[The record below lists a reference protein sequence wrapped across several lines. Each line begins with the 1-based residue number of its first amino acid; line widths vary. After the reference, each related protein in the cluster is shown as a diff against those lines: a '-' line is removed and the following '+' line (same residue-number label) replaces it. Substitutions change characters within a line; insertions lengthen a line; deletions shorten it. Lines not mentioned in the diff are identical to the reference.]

1 MRFHAII
8 VGPCS
13 PYWYIETYYLGLE
26 AGLCI
31 RSHFRIQAH
40 QERCHPACQWS
51 GHVLHVSGSAGM
63 NGFTTWCRHQMR
75 RFALHVGLHSLRVS
89 LICHWGKIIDLFFE
103 IHMFI
108 FRFILFQNSKPV
120 CQTGHPTI
128 TSWWPAKIAN
138 AIRTTKASWWPA
150 IVHVLGMAVIC
161 SIANS
166 LQVSERRCGCDRI
179 FQLQAVLAISRFRGP
194 WWLTGKKLFLC
205 EPPTSV
211 LTCAGC
217 GIVFLE
223 AVCQPCKICVTLSS

>member
-1 MRFHAII
+1 MSSSMPVKRAPATRIRFSRDEWLH
-8 VGPCS
+8 
-13 PYWYIETYYLGLE
+13 YLMQTSDE
-26 AGLCI
+26 K
-31 RSHFRIQAH
+31 
-40 QERCHPACQWS
+40 
-51 GHVLHVSGSAGM
+51 
-63 NGFTTWCRHQMR
+63 
-75 RFALHVGLHSLRVS
+75 
-89 LICHWGKIIDLFFE
+89 ICASCWATQFKSFLDMPLGKIIDLFFE